1 MIFDYARFKVRLLSS
16 HDYDN
21 KYHKPKGKHA
31 KHVKDESAEVL
42 NLAKTINKHKKEI
55 F

>member
-21 KYHKPKGKHA
+21 KYHKPKGKHV
-31 KHVKDESAEVL
+31 KHEDERWKCGGVKLEND
-42 NLAKTINKHKKEI
+42 
-55 F
+55 